1 MKKLYHIL
9 EYFETILD
17 KTEIENQNISSS
29 SIGWHIEHT
38 LVSIDLIVE
47 ALRKL
52 PQTPY
57 KPIHSFSKY
66 YILITGRITRGR
78 AKAPNFTLPKQF
90 DKSELEKHIKETRK
104 QIQSINEIPTHH
116 YFTHPF
122 FGPMNKF
129 ETKRILYIHS
139 WHHVKIIKDVLK

>member
-9 EYFETILD
+9 DYFETILD
-17 KTEIENQNISSS
+17 KTEIENQNISSRS
-29 SIGWHIEHT
+29 VGWHFEHT

-47 ALRKL
+47 ALRKS

-66 YILITGRITRGR
+66 FILITGQIPRGR
-78 AKAPNFTLPKQF
+78 AKAPSYTLPKQY
-90 DKSELEKHIKETRK
+90 DQNTLALRINQTRK
-104 QIQSINEIPTHH
+104 QIQSIKEIPTHH

-129 ETKRILYIHS
+129 ETKRMLYIHS
-139 WHHVKIIKDVLK
+139 WHHVKIIKDVLT

>member
-9 EYFETILD
+9 DYFETILD

-66 YILITGRITRGR
+66 FILITGQIPRGR
-78 AKAPNFTLPKQF
+78 AKAPSYTLPKQY
-90 DKSELEKHIKETRK
+90 DQNTLALRINQTRK

-129 ETKRILYIHS
+129 ETKRMLYIHS
-139 WHHVKIIKDVLK
+139 WHHVKIIKDIIG